1 MNGWMDGCLGLAGFG
16 GKRLRGV
23 RSLRRHF
30 ELEGEAAAAADLK
43 VEEVL
48 KSDMRNARV
57 ARDGGTPKTAEKKKL
72 EHENEMRELAVQPG
86 RSEQD

>member
-16 GKRLRGV
+16 GEKLRGV

-43 VEEVL
+43 VEGGVEVRHAECTRREGW
-48 KSDMRNARV
+48 RNSKDRGKEEA
-57 ARDGGTPKTAEKKKL
+57 
-72 EHENEMRELAVQPG
+72 
-86 RSEQD
+86 